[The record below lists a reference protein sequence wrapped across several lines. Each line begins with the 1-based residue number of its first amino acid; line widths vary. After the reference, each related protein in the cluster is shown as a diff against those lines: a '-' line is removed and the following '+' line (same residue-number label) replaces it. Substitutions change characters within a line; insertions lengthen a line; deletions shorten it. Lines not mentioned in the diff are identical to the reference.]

1 MADLI
6 MQKMED
12 GDFEDGDADKFD
24 KQMANTVDLDGKIV
38 DAYKKIGVVLKTYR
52 SGKLPKAFKVIPMVQ
67 NWEDLLPLT
76 APEKWSPQATY
87 EATKCFAST
96 MNHKMV

>member
-1 MADLI
+1 

-12 GDFEDGDADKFD
+12 GDYQDGQTDFD
-24 KQMANTVDLDGKIV
+24 KMQANTVDTLDGKIV

-67 NWEDLLPLT
+67 NWEDLLILT
-76 APEKWSPQATY
+76 TPEKWSP
-87 EATKCFAST
+87 
-96 MNHKMV
+96 

>member
-1 MADLI
+1 

-12 GDFEDGDADKFD
+12 GDYQDGQTDFD
-24 KQMANTVDLDGKIV
+24 KMQANTVDTLDGKIV

-67 NWEDLLPLT
+67 NWEDLLILT
-76 APEKWSPQATY
+76 SPEKWSP
-87 EATKCFAST
+87 
-96 MNHKMV
+96 